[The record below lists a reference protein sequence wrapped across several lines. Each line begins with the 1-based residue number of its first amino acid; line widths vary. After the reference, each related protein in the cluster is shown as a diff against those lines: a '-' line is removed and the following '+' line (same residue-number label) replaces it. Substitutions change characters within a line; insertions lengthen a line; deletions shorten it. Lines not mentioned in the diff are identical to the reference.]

1 LSAAEPGVIR
11 PVANEQSTFAKS
23 DDLIGLLALFER
35 FSIPGGEFIK
45 IELIVD
51 ANIILGD
58 IRWMLRKAKS
68 EETRTALLEVLEAG
82 TVACYAPEFLKLEIL
97 KNIPQIAEI
106 NDFDEDKVRNLWAR
120 FQSRINFIKT
130 GDAPNPEL
138 LQDPKD
144 WPYLRVQEIIGA
156 TILSKDTD
164 IPAMGGRVAPITLTA
179 TLRSYARE
187 SAVEL
192 QLRFFGYAAIAIPAV
207 LIFEVGKLVTQVVAK
222 NIPTPPKWVWGA
234 SIGLVVALLI
244 YPPSRAWL
252 KNGVAALGKAAMPT
266 MDKIIDLVQPLIAD
280 YEHARSEANKH
291 LESAKSEAGV

>member
-1 LSAAEPGVIR
+1 M
-11 PVANEQSTFAKS
+11 ANWQHTLAKS
-23 DDLIGLLALFER
+23 DDLIGLLALFEK

-45 IELIVD
+45 IDLVVD

-58 IRWMLRKAKS
+58 IRWMLRKAKT

-82 TVACYAPEFLKLEIL
+82 TVTCYAPEFLKLEIL
-97 KNIPQIAEI
+97 KNIPVIAES
-106 NDFDEDKVRNLWAR
+106 NDFDEDKAQKLWSR
-120 FQSRINFIKT
+120 FQHRINFIET
-130 GDAPNPEL
+130 GDAPNPEQ

-164 IPAMGGRVAPITLTA
+164 IPAMNGRVAPINLTA

-187 SAVEL
+187 SAIEL
-192 QLRFFGYAAIAIPAV
+192 HLRFFGYAAIAIPSV
-207 LIFEVGKLVTQVVAK
+207 LIFEVGKLVAEVVSK
-222 NIPTPPKWVWGA
+222 NLPKPPKWVWGA

-252 KNGVAALGKAAMPT
+252 KNKVVGLGEAAIPA
-266 MDKIIDLVQPLIAD
+266 MDKIMNLIQPLIAD
-280 YEHARSEANKH
+280 YEHAQSEANKH
-291 LESAKSEAGV
+291 LESAKSQAGV